1 MHQDRCQFSVSNY
14 ILLISHLVEAGA
26 QQPGDLLDQGVRAE
40 EGVVALGQPFHLLLV
55 LVELLEVISR
65 HGRDILLL
73 GLIDVSL
80 VSQ

>member
-1 MHQDRCQFSVSNY
+1 MHQGKSQFSVSNY
-14 ILLISHLVEAGA
+14 IKLISYLVEARP

-40 EGVVALGQPFHLLLV
+40 EGVVALGQPLDLLLV

-80 VSQ
+80 VTQ